1 MYPGGDPSRLDF
13 AREAIKLN
21 CRCKM
26 KYFKIEPTYKKS
38 VVEFTYFRRPLEEL
52 TNNDED
58 KGKFA
63 FLHKELGWRWG
74 SFMISVP
81 DTEEEI
87 KEFLEERGG
96 YDSVQH
102 YLADYHGEE
111 DIIVEST
118 TLQEYLLPNTED
130 DFVDLTEDYDSEM
143 LECWDGC
150 WEDWNIKTNGPV
162 LSDVDEM
169 MEKIEEAY
177 NEEYEEG
184 VEELGWEFLD
194 SQFEI
199 HCSVTVVEC
208 DEHGQ
213 VSEEES
219 IDEEQVV
226 V

>member
-1 MYPGGDPSRLDF
+1 
-13 AREAIKLN
+13 
-21 CRCKM
+21 M
-26 KYFKIEPTYKKS
+26 KYFRIEPTYKKS

-74 SFMISVP
+74 SFMIPVP
-81 DTEEEI
+81 DTQEEI
-87 KEFLEERGG
+87 DEYIKEEG
-96 YDSVQH
+96 YDSVFEFASA
-102 YLADYHGEE
+102 YGCTDIVNDKEILPE
-111 DIIVEST
+111 DFSMVDV
-118 TLQEYLLPNTED
+118 LLPSTDNEWI
-130 DFVDLTEDYDSEM
+130 DLTEDHPNAEM
-143 LECWDGC
+143 LDCWDGC

-169 MEKIEEAY
+169 MEEIEEAY

-194 SQFEI
+194 NQFEI
-199 HCSVTVVEC
+199 HCNVTVVEC

-213 VSEEES
+213 V
-219 IDEEQVV
+219 EEQEVEAIT
-226 V
+226 

>member
-1 MYPGGDPSRLDF
+1 
-13 AREAIKLN
+13 
-21 CRCKM
+21 M
-26 KYFKIEPTYKKS
+26 KYFRIEPTYKKS

-81 DTEEEI
+81 DTQEEIDEYIEEE
-87 KEFLEERGG
+87 G
-96 YDSVQH
+96 YDSVFEF
-102 YLADYHGEE
+102 ADAHGCTICV
-111 DIIVEST
+111 DDKVI
-118 TLQEYLLPNTED
+118 LQENFSMADVLLPSTNDEWI
-130 DFVDLTEDYDSEM
+130 DLTEDYPNAEM
-143 LECWDGC
+143 LDCWDGC

-169 MEKIEEAY
+169 MEEIEEAY

-194 SQFEI
+194 NQFEI
-199 HCSVTVVEC
+199 HCNVTVVEC

-213 VSEEES
+213 VEEQEEEAT
-219 IDEEQVV
+219 I
-226 V
+226 